1 MQQGRFG
8 EAGLGRSGK
17 VTRREQFLDRMEQ
30 GVPWARFEQLIVV
43 HYPVAGRGRRPVPIG
58 GDAADPLYAAMVWSV

>member
-30 GVPWARFEQLIVV
+30 VVPWARFEQLIVV
-43 HYPVAGRGRRPVPIG
+43 HYPVAGRGRRPYGAKLPSFAKG
-58 GDAADPLYAAMVWSV
+58 ASGATK

>member
-30 GVPWARFEQLIVV
+30 VVPWARFEQLIVV
-43 HYPVAGRGRRPVPIG
+43 HYPVAGRGRRP
-58 GDAADPLYAAMVWSV
+58 